1 MKVKIDEE
9 ACIGCEL
16 CEQTCPEVFEMEGDV
31 AVVVVDVVP
40 DEEKDSA
47 EEAADS
53 CPTDAIII
61 IDAD

>member
-16 CEQTCPEVFEMEGDV
+16 CEQTCPEVFRMEGDV
-31 AVVVVDVVP
+31 AVVISDDVA
-40 DEEKDSA
+40 EESETGVEDSA
-47 EEAADS
+47 ES

-61 IDAD
+61 IEED